1 MEIIDLNRILRI
13 VSKLH
18 PLPERETKTSIS
30 YSLGK
35 PTGVW
40 MNNVYRESAIRLSE
54 MVKIQLY
61 VLVRYIG
68 LARKLILMATLLQLT
83 LGALRIRIFRDC
95 S

>member
-1 MEIIDLNRILRI
+1 
-13 VSKLH
+13 
-18 PLPERETKTSIS
+18 
-30 YSLGK
+30 
-35 PTGVW
+35 

-54 MVKIQLY
+54 VVNLEDLY

-68 LARKLILMATLLQLT
+68 LARKLTLMATLLQLT